1 MEVLVRLRGCIG
13 LRNSKICVGIF
24 FIEIDWYWDN
34 FYRNNKFYNRII
46 FVKLFMYVW
55 IFFKNLV
62 FLNFFFLILG
72 KLKKIIF

>member
-55 IFFKNLV
+55 IFKKKFGIFEYF
-62 FLNFFFLILG
+62 FLNFG
-72 KLKKIIF
+72 